1 MVIDAHLHLWD
12 IQAGCVNGKPVFA
25 LDGGKSNFGGE
36 IRQMMPPYML
46 DGRNTAEMLMA
57 NMDYARVS
65 GCVVT
70 QEYIDGNQDRYL
82 LECKKKYPER
92 MKICCLY
99 EEKPIEDAWVT
110 RFDGIKICA
119 GRLKEKNLMQHEAV
133 FSQADR
139 LGKFISIDLA
149 EGDLQVPEMEKLIEK
164 YPNLRIAIGHFGMVT
179 VQGWEKQIEL
189 ARHQNVYIES
199 GGITWLFHKEFYP
212 YPSAIAAIRKAIQ
225 ICGIDKLM
233 WGSDYPRTM
242 TAITY
247 DMSKTFIEETTALSE
262 LEKRKILGENAERFY
277 GFSKLE
283 IPSKIINMVE

>member
-1 MVIDAHLHLWD
+1 
-12 IQAGCVNGKPVFA
+12 
-25 LDGGKSNFGGE
+25 
-36 IRQMMPPYML
+36 
-46 DGRNTAEMLMA
+46 
-57 NMDYARVS
+57 
-65 GCVVT
+65 
-70 QEYIDGNQDRYL
+70 
-82 LECKKKYPER
+82 
-92 MKICCLY
+92 
-99 EEKPIEDAWVT
+99 
-110 RFDGIKICA
+110 
-119 GRLKEKNLMQHEAV
+119 MQHEAV

-199 GGITWLFHKEFYP
+199 GGITWLFPVKEFYP

-225 ICGIDKLM
+225 KRGIDKLM

-242 TAITY
+242 SLANY
-247 DMSKTFIEETTALSE
+247 LSMSKTFIEETTALSE